1 LTRGT
6 PPSSAN
12 VTIDVDIPIKSDT
25 PNEETSAEA
34 GEAAAIAP
42 EIAQAIEER
51 DQLRDRLLRTQ
62 AEFDNYRKRVDRER
76 LETIERA
83 AESVLRD
90 LLPVIDDLE
99 RALSADATNE
109 AAESYRRGVE
119 LIHRQLTD
127 LLTRRGVK
135 PIETLGKD
143 FDPHLHQAVASEAVP
158 GAREGEVVQELRR
171 GYTLG
176 DRLLRPA
183 MVKVAQA

>member
-1 LTRGT
+1 
-6 PPSSAN
+6 
-12 VTIDVDIPIKSDT
+12 VTIDVDIPINSDA
-25 PNEETSAEA
+25 PNQDASSAETA
-34 GEAAAIAP
+34 DPTPLAP

-62 AEFDNYRKRVDRER
+62 AEFDNYRKRTERER

-90 LLPVIDDLE
+90 VLPVVDDLE
-99 RALSADATNE
+99 RALDAE
-109 AAESYRRGVE
+109 AGNDAAASYRKGVE
-119 LIHRQLTD
+119 LIHRQLTE
-127 LLTRRGVK
+127 LLARRGVK

-143 FDPHLHQAVASEAVP
+143 FDPHLHQSVASEAVP
-158 GAREGEVVQELRR
+158 GARDGEIVQELRR

>member
-1 LTRGT
+1 
-6 PPSSAN
+6 
-12 VTIDVDIPIKSDT
+12 VDIPINSDNT
-25 PNEETSAEA
+25 EANAETADPA
-34 GEAAAIAP
+34 PLAP

-62 AEFDNYRKRVDRER
+62 AEFDNYRKRVERER

-90 LLPVIDDLE
+90 VLPVVDDLE
-99 RALSADATNE
+99 RALDAEASNE
-109 AAESYRRGVE
+109 AAASYRKGVE
-119 LIHRQLTD
+119 LIHRQLTE

-135 PIETLGKD
+135 PIETLGRN
-143 FDPHLHQAVASEAVP
+143 FDPHLHQAVSSEAVP
-158 GAREGEVVQELRR
+158 GARDGEIVQELRR
-171 GYTLG
+171 GYMLG